1 MAGFDKLAVAVL
13 GVLAYANREKLGKL
27 LRSDMGGADSRLG
40 GLGQVLD
47 RFRNTGRKE
56 EVDSWINQGPNRL
69 LERQHVEE
77 ALDPETIDALSQQTG
92 LSREELIDRL
102 TKELPEGVDKM
113 TPDGRLPDET
123 HQSVPP
129 VGRNP

>member
-1 MAGFDKLAVAVL
+1 MAALDKLAVAVL

-27 LRSDMGGADSRLG
+27 LRSDMGGPDSKLG
-40 GLGQVLD
+40 GVGELLD

-56 EVDSWINQGPNRL
+56 EVDSWINQGPNRPL
-69 LERQHVEE
+69 QRQHVEE
-77 ALDPETIDALSQQTG
+77 AIDADTIETLSQQTG

-102 TKELPEGVDKM
+102 TKDLPEGVDKM

-123 HQSVPP
+123 DRSVPP
-129 VGRNP
+129 GGRTP